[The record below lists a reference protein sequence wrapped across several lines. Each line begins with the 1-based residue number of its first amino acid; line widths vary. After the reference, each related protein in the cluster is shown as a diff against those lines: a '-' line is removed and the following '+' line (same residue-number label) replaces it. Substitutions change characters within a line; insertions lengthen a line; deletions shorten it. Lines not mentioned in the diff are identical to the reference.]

1 MKKLLLIFAL
11 LFGALLQAE
20 TPMTPIA
27 PGERIVFFGDSITH
41 GGGYI
46 FIIQLFEDL
55 RYQGS
60 RTVMMNAGISGDTA
74 GGGCRRWDYEV
85 LPMNPDRVF
94 VMFGMND
101 VGITFYKTA
110 NPTEEEQKKRQ
121 NNLTNYANNQKRL
134 AEMILKDGKKL
145 VLMTPTA
152 YDQYGDVKAD
162 NKAAANE
169 PGLAACAEIVRNLA
183 KEKNLGLVELYEPY
197 TAQLKAHPELHL
209 CGQDRV
215 HPQGVGHLLMAAL
228 ILEATGEQGLVAEV
242 EIDVTSKDPDNK
254 KYIDFASK
262 NAAINDVT
270 VPESTA
276 KCFSFKYAPKALPF
290 PCVPEYATVE
300 KLHPITEKLNR
311 EIIRVKGLPKGSYVL
326 KADGTEIATATD
338 EELAKSVNI
347 AILATPSQKKAQDAA
362 VVMRKLH
369 NAARQLRSVPYM
381 NTIILSRKGN
391 LDDMEDCFQVLDK
404 WLEEKVNAS
413 TYTYF
418 THQVK
423 NYKELRP
430 VMAEKQQEIDA
441 LRKALAAF
449 APEPFV
455 IAVEAK

>member
-1 MKKLLLIFAL
+1 MKKLLLIFAVLFETIL
-11 LFGALLQAE
+11 LAE
-20 TPMTPIA
+20 MPMAHIA

-46 FIIQLFEDL
+46 FYIQMLEDL

-60 RTVMMNAGISGDTA
+60 GTVMMNAGISGDTA

-85 LPMNPDRVF
+85 LPMKPDRVF

-101 VGITFYKTA
+101 VGITFYKTME
-110 NPTEEEQKKRQ
+110 PTEEEQKRRQ

-134 AEMILKDGKKL
+134 AEMILKEGKKL

-162 NKAAANE
+162 NKVAANE
-169 PGLAACAEIVRNLA
+169 PGLATCAEIVRNLA

-242 EIDVTSKDPDNK
+242 EADVTPKESANK
-254 KYIDFASK
+254 NHIVFVSK
-262 NAAINDVT
+262 NATISAVT
-270 VPESTA
+270 VPESKA
-276 KCFSFKYAPKALPF
+276 KGFSFKYVPKALPF
-290 PCVPEYATVE
+290 PCVPEYTTVE
-300 KLHPITEKLNR
+300 TLHPITEKLNR
-311 EIIRVKGLPKGSYVL
+311 EIIRVKGLPEGSYAL
-326 KADGTEIATATD
+326 KADGTEIATATA
-338 EELAKSVNI
+338 EELAKGVNI
-347 AILATPSQKKAQDAA
+347 AILATPSQKKAQEAA
-362 VVMRKLH
+362 AVMRKLH

-381 NTIILSRKGN
+381 NTIVLSRKGN
-391 LDDMEDCFQVLDK
+391 LDNMNECFQVLDK
-404 WLEEKVNAS
+404 WLEEKANTS

-418 THQVK
+418 LYQVK

-430 VMAEKQQEIDA
+430 AMAAKQQEIET
-441 LRKALAAF
+441 LRKRLAAF
-449 APEPFV
+449 APDPFV
-455 IAVEAK
+455 ITVEAK